1 MIENTPPT
9 PSEPSLLTP
18 STPETPSSSEAPI
31 APQGSWKGFAGEDG
45 TFAADWTKHLPD
57 DLGEARA
64 GLSRFRNVADLGK
77 SYLEAQRLI
86 GQKANNVTIPGKD
99 AKPEELSAYR
109 KSIGVPETVEEYD
122 FKPEKIPEGVDWNSD
137 LVKPIAAIAY
147 KHNIPPAA
155 MRELA
160 AAHSDIEFHRNQLLG
175 ESVIADLENGKASLQ
190 KEWGDSFDKNIVRA
204 SNAAK
209 LVGVDPTSPG
219 FRDPAVVRAIYELSQ
234 KLSDDN
240 FVSADGAP
248 LTTGG
253 KSSAMDIM
261 KNKDNPYYDRYQAG
275 DKDVVAMVRR
285 YLQ

>member
-1 MIENTPPT
+1 MIDNTPSAPAESTLLESAPDTSTT
-9 PSEPSLLTP
+9 PD
-18 STPETPSSSEAPI
+18 APV

-45 TFAADWTKHLPD
+45 TFSADWTKHLPE
-57 DLGEARA
+57 DLGDARA

-77 SYLEAQRLI
+77 SYLEAQRMI
-86 GQKANNVTIPGKD
+86 GQKANSVSIPGKD
-99 AKPEELSAYR
+99 AKPEELTAYR
-109 KSIGVPETVEEYD
+109 KSIGVPENVEDYN
-122 FKPEKIPEGVDWNSD
+122 FQPEKMPDGVDWNND

-147 KHNIPPAA
+147 KHNIPASV

-160 AAHSDIEFHRNQLLG
+160 SAHSEIEAQRSQLVG
-175 ESVIADLENGKASLQ
+175 EAVFADLENGKATLQ
-190 KEWGDSFDKNIVRA
+190 REWGDSFDKNIVRA

-209 LVGVDPTSPG
+209 MVGVDPSSPG

-248 LTTGG
+248 LTSGG